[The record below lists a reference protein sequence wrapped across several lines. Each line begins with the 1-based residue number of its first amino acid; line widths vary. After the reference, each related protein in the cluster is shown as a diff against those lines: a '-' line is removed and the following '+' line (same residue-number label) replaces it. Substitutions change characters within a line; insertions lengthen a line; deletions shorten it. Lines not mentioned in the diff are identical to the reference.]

1 MRYTYSFLIVVLFS
15 LFKSSVRAQTIT
27 SPKVFLNCSARC
39 YGEYVRSEISFFDF
53 VRDRYAAD
61 IEIFVQALPNGAG
74 GFEYTLTF
82 TGKNDYAGSTT
93 TRTFSTRQADTRDM
107 IRKRM
112 VRNVKMGLVK
122 FIVDT
127 DLFED
132 VLVDFPKSPQTVE
145 VLPKD
150 KWDYWVFRLGGRGS
164 FRSESNKKNSSIRT
178 DLSINRV
185 TDASKFSLY
194 TYHNQ
199 YFDKYT
205 IDGEEVTARNT
216 NYGVSSLFVKSLS
229 EHWSAGGFYRGFH
242 SVYSN
247 IAFSHSVAPAIE
259 YSMYPVSQV
268 MRHQMR
274 WVYQAGFR
282 KRNYLET
289 TIFDKLQET
298 LPYHQLTGI
307 MRITE
312 PWGTFSAEL
321 NGFQYLHDLS
331 KNRLSLEVD
340 LNWRVAQGLSVWL
353 NSDFSLINNQISL
366 AKVEGDPSQILLN
379 NRQLPTNFRFGTS
392 VGMSYTFGSLNNN
405 VINPRFSNVN

>member
-1 MRYTYSFLIVVLFS
+1 MRNTFLVAFLFFLFLTPSIAYSQA
-15 LFKSSVRAQTIT
+15 KA

-39 YGEYVRSEISFFDF
+39 YGEYVRSEITFFDF

-61 IEIFVQALPNGAG
+61 IEVFIQALANGAG

-82 TGKNDYAGSTT
+82 TGQNAYSSLSDTLE
-93 TRTFSTRQADTRDM
+93 FSTRQADTED
-107 IRKRM
+107 M
-112 VRNVKMGLVK
+112 VRKEMVKNIKMGLVK
-122 FIVDT
+122 FIVNT

-132 VLVDFPKSPQTVE
+132 VLIDFPKSPQTVE

-150 KWDYWVFRLGGRGS
+150 KWNYWVFRLGGRAS

-178 DLSINRV
+178 DLSISRV
-185 TDASKFSLY
+185 TNASKFSLF

-216 NYGVSSLFVKSLS
+216 NYGISSLFVKSIS
-229 EHWSAGGFYRGFH
+229 QHWSAGGFYRGFH

-247 IAFSHSVAPAIE
+247 IAFSHSLAPAVE

-268 MRHQMR
+268 MQHQIR
-274 WVYQAGFR
+274 WIYQAGFR
-282 KRNYLET
+282 KRSYLET

-321 NGFQYLHDLS
+321 NGFQYLHDPS

-366 AKVEGDPSQILLN
+366 AKSEGDASQILLN
-379 NRQLPTNFRFGTS
+379 NRQLPTSFRFSSS